1 MREIINKN
9 FGHFYIEE
17 LNGREEQNRIK
28 IYDSEMNYLDYLPL
42 DADDDDK
49 TIAQRYEKY
58 VAKLESF
65 EIIEEMLDWLALD
78 YEFVGFKD
86 DTIAYLHNELNWDL
100 PSEEYNPLDNEWV
113 NRIGNTYIVVSEY

>member
-17 LNGREEQNRIK
+17 LNNREEQDRVK

-42 DADDDDK
+42 HEDDDE
-49 TIAQRYEKY
+49 TIDQQYNRY

-65 EIIEEMLDWLALD
+65 ETIEEMLEWLVLD

-86 DTIAYLHNELNWDL
+86 ETIAYLHDELNWDL
-100 PSEEYNPLDNEWV
+100 PSEKYNPLDNEWV

>member
-17 LNGREEQNRIK
+17 PNNREEKDRVK
-28 IYDSEMNYLDYLPL
+28 LCDSEMNYLDYLPL
-42 DADDDDK
+42 HEDDDDE
-49 TIAQRYEKY
+49 TIEQQYKRYI
-58 VAKLESF
+58 AKLESF
-65 EIIEEMLDWLALD
+65 ETIEEMLEWLVLD

-86 DTIAYLHNELNWDL
+86 ETIAYLHNELNWDL

-113 NRIGNTYIVVSEY
+113 NRIGNIYVVVSEY

>member
-17 LNGREEQNRIK
+17 LDNREEQGRIK
-28 IYDSEMNYLDYLPL
+28 IYDSELKYLDYLPINP
-42 DADDDDK
+42 DDDE
-49 TIAQRYEKY
+49 TEEQLYERY
-58 VAKLESF
+58 VSNLESF
-65 EIIEEMLDWLALD
+65 ETIEEMLDWLVLG

-86 DTIAYLHNELNWDL
+86 ETIAYLHNVLNWDL
-100 PSEEYNPLDNEWV
+100 PRDDYNPLDNEWV